1 MSDES
6 NSTFSRLF
14 ASGGIVFMGMIFHL
28 GFGFLAR
35 LVIARL
41 LGPVDYGGVTIGIAL
56 LTTAS
61 TLVVVGTDTGV
72 GRYLPRYDDPSR
84 RRGVLVSAYQVVVP
98 LSVVAG
104 ATVALLA
111 GPIAEYVFHDLSLVP
126 IIRIFGLTIP
136 FGGFVKLT
144 VGSIR
149 GMKQALPR
157 VYIRNIGLPLTRF
170 ALVAAVVFLG
180 FGAVGVSWAYAAA
193 YGTAAVL
200 SIYYLVRH
208 TSLLSETEATGMH
221 RELLTFSVPLMIT
234 ATMNVLFQNID
245 IFVLGNNFSR
255 ETVAVYGA
263 IFPLA
268 TLLTTLLVG
277 FAFVFMPTISELQ
290 SNGEYERMYR
300 TYRIVCKWIFLVSLP
315 IFLVFVMYPELV
327 IRYTFG
333 PKYVEGS
340 LALAILAVGFFSH
353 AVAGPS
359 GDTLTALGHPR
370 LVMYTN
376 VLVVGVNLVLN
387 LILVPRYSL
396 IGAAVASAIGFILM
410 NGLYLTQLYRESGM
424 HPFRSA
430 LFKPGLAAGT
440 LWIVGYWLVET
451 VFIPT
456 LPVVIIQMVIF
467 LPLYALCVLRF
478 GGIERE
484 ELALLGTF
492 EERTGLDLDAVRAVA
507 RRFAGQ

>member
-1 MSDES
+1 MSEDS
-6 NSTFSRLF
+6 NSTFSHLF
-14 ASGGIVFMGMIFHL
+14 ASGGIVFVGMVLHL
-28 GFGFLAR
+28 GLGFLAR

-41 LGPVDYGGVTIGIAL
+41 LGPTDYGGVTVGIAL

-61 TLVVVGTDTGV
+61 ALVVVGTDTGI

-98 LSVVAG
+98 LSVVVG
-104 ATVALLA
+104 AAVALLA
-111 GPIAEYVFHDLSLVP
+111 GPIAEYVFHDPSLTQ

-136 FGGFVKLT
+136 FGGFVRLT
-144 VGSIR
+144 VGSVR

-157 VYIRNIGLPLTRF
+157 VYIQNITLPLVRF
-170 ALVAAVVFLG
+170 TLVAVVVLLG

-193 YGTAAVL
+193 YGTATAL
-200 SIYYLVRH
+200 SVYYLVQH

-245 IFVLGNNFSR
+245 IFVLGNSFQR

-277 FAFVFMPTISELQ
+277 FSFVFMPTISELQ
-290 SNGEYERMYR
+290 SNGEHKRMYR
-300 TYRIVCKWIFLVSLP
+300 TYRVVCKWIFLMSLP
-315 IFLVFVMYPELV
+315 IFLVFVTYPELV
-327 IRYTFG
+327 IKYTFG
-333 PKYVEGS
+333 PKYAEGS

-376 VLVVGVNLVLN
+376 VLVTGVNLVLN
-387 LILVPRYSL
+387 LLLVPRYSL
-396 IGAAVASAIGFILM
+396 VGAAVASAIGFILM

-430 LFKPGLAAGT
+430 LFRPAIAAGAFW
-440 LWIVGYWLVET
+440 LVGYWLVGT
-451 VFIPT
+451 LFVAT
-456 LPVVIIQMVIF
+456 LPVVIVQMVVF

-492 EERTGLDLDAVRAVA
+492 EERTGLDLDALRAVA
-507 RRFAGQ
+507 RRFAG